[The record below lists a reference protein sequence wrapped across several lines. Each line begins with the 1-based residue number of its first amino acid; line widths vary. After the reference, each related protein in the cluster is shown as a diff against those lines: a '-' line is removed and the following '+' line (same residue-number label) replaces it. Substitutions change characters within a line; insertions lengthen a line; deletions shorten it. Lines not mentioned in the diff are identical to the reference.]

1 MNEGEAKTE
10 VWTKE
15 EIAAIRDQ
23 ARQFLA
29 ESGTSRQTLAKAID
43 WSPASVSRWLTDDYT
58 GDSATIAR
66 AVASFLAR
74 QEEKAASPPVDGPF
88 AMTRQAAEILPV
100 LNYAHVHSTMGVIVG
115 PSGNGKTAALKHYAA
130 ENAGAVLFS
139 VHPANHSM
147 SEIIH
152 QLFELLGKPGGGR
165 GTLGGLVKRLTAKLA
180 GSGRLLIIDE
190 AQFLDHQT
198 VEVLRAIHD
207 SARIG
212 LVFCGMPRLY
222 RDLVGNTV
230 ELWEQIRT
238 RVGIKKRVSPFTAE
252 DAGLILRALDPR
264 VTPEVCRLA
273 WEIGQARGRGVT
285 HLYHHAARAAAAQ
298 RRPVTPAD
306 LLAAQAFLYEA
317 PAPATVKAIPSPS
330 PLPTGEGHRAAA
342 PAPAPARARAMKA
355 VG

>member
-15 EIAAIRDQ
+15 EIAAIREE
-23 ARQFLA
+23 ARQYLA
-29 ESGTSRQTLAKAID
+29 DSGMSRQALGKAID
-43 WSPASVSRWLTDDYT
+43 WSPASVSRWLTNDYT
-58 GDSATIAR
+58 GDSGAIAQ
-66 AVASFLAR
+66 AVAGFLAR
-74 QEEKAASPPVDGPF
+74 QEEKAAAPPLEGPF

-100 LNYAHVHSTMGVIVG
+100 LNYAHVHGTFGVIVG

-130 ENAGAVLFS
+130 ANAGVVLLTI
-139 VHPANHSM
+139 HTANHAL
-147 SEIIH
+147 SEVIH
-152 QLFELLGKPGGGR
+152 QLFELLGKPGSGR
-165 GTLGGLVKRLTAKLA
+165 GTLGGLSKRLTAKLA

-190 AQFLDHQT
+190 AQFLDHRT
-198 VEVLRAIHD
+198 VEALRAVHEG
-207 SARIG
+207 ARIG
-212 LVFCGMPRLY
+212 LILAGMPRMY

-238 RVGIKKRVSPFTAE
+238 RVGIRKRLSPFGVDDAE
-252 DAGLILRALDPR
+252 RILRALDPR
-264 VTPEVCRLA
+264 VSPEVCRMA
-273 WEIGQARGRGVT
+273 WDIGKQCGRSVT

-317 PAPATVKAIPSPS
+317 PTQPAPVQAPPA
-330 PLPTGEGHRAAA
+330 R
-342 PAPAPARARAMKA
+342 PAPAPAREASSGHARRAIKA